1 MAPAQSP
8 SRESRQAADSMVEEL
23 VKQPR
28 LLSALLPEYLF
39 TTKNTD
45 PPADRERWS
54 KLASASQKVVAAA
67 EEGKSFQAVVP
78 LVEETLKYGAP
89 PDEVRKKMQAFL
101 GPGVSIDAGSDDPLG
116 TKSFDKGSAADARQ
130 SIDQTAS
137 FGGDDAQGNRANRP
151 PAAGYAEHMFGPDGM
166 PLHENAVVETDE
178 EGHVHA
184 KIESHTKVEMSEQ
197 GWFHAESNRY
207 EQEELAKIHL
217 TTICKAVVDR
227 QQAGLC
233 RDGRWVN
240 SPNEFEDLGLT
251 GTVNSNAVIPF
262 PPNDQQYFITGQYQ
276 PGLSTLRPCA
286 VPKFGYDGAAS
297 SSWVRLV
304 DFAQHADAVHLYDEF
319 SSKTHC
325 GRILQGSL
333 DNGYFVEA
341 LQAVAMRPKLVKQL
355 FYGWNSRRSV
365 YVARLFKHGTWMRV
379 ELDDYVPVGRP
390 GRDDKGANL
399 PVCTRSE
406 YFPNVIWPCLIEK
419 AYAKIHTMRASFSA
433 VTTEQDW
440 GGWEALDGGGKVEDA
455 LADLTGGVAGR
466 FYTHSVA
473 PDRLFVYIY
482 ELQRDTIFVCRPDQD
497 RCEAQGVRLNP
508 YYPNVVNRAVTWEGG
523 LYIQCFCGAPGV
535 YDGGLQDIT
544 VPFSLTQCEDYPET
558 RADGFF
564 WMNAMD
570 FHEYFKEIFEC
581 RLVNSGDVALPNMP
595 SPRFETMMPPMAG
608 MGTMG
613 MMPPGTMPPGMQP
626 GMMPGQ
632 QALMGMAH
640 QDLDPDGRPYEDVS
654 LGAMQRGIQ
663 HAGPDGKPLAWYEWI
678 YANSGDILRSNEP
691 EFQIR
696 VPQGAAPC
704 EVVCSVEQMDPRMQ
718 VTQPGPMQQPIS
730 ILLKVYEKAEGE
742 NLYDSQ
748 LVCRSN
754 WIPARDSMV
763 AFSANRGSEF
773 LVTAELPDG
782 TSHVNRMIF
791 RCYANRPSVMVS
803 ASTMS
808 RKHKLVERHEPTG
821 ASRLSLVGLLEPEG
835 DSRNEPVMLDWEHDC
850 MRKPEFDIEPGFSSL
865 VKEVKED
872 CAVM

>member
-1 MAPAQSP
+1 MMAPTEP
-8 SRESRQAADSMVEEL
+8 SRETRRAADNMVEEL

-28 LLSALLPEYLF
+28 LLSALIPEYLF
-39 TTKNTD
+39 SHPKD
-45 PPADRERWS
+45 SPADRERWS
-54 KLASASQKVVAAA
+54 KLAAASQKIVDAAD
-67 EEGKSFQAVVP
+67 GGQSFQALIP
-78 LVEETLKYGAP
+78 LVEESLKYGAP
-89 PDEVRKKMQAFL
+89 PPEVRKKMEPFL
-101 GPGVSIDAGSDDPLG
+101 GPREGNLLDTKTFEKNDADG
-116 TKSFDKGSAADARQ
+116 KQA
-130 SIDQTAS
+130 IDQTAS
-137 FGGDDAQGNRANRP
+137 FGQTNTP
-151 PAAGYAEHMFGPDGM
+151 PHAGYEEHLFGPDGM
-166 PLHENAVVETDE
+166 PLQGDAVVETDE
-178 EGHVHA
+178 EGHIHA
-184 KIESHTKVEMSEQ
+184 KIGSHHKVEMSDQ

-217 TTICKAVVDR
+217 TAICKAVVER

-262 PPNDQQYFITGQYQ
+262 PPNDQQYFITGRYD
-276 PGLSTLRPCA
+276 PELSTLRPAA
-286 VPKFGYDGAAS
+286 VPKFGHDGAAS

-341 LQAVAMRPKLVKQL
+341 LQAIAMRPKVVKQL

-433 VTTEQDW
+433 ITTEQDW
-440 GGWEALDGGGKVEDA
+440 GGWEALNGGGKVEDA

-466 FYTHSVA
+466 FYTDSVS
-473 PDRLFVYIY
+473 PDRLFIYIY
-482 ELQRDTIFVCRPDQD
+482 ELQRDTIFVCRPDQEK
-497 RCEAQGVRLNP
+497 CEAHGVRLNP

-535 YDGGLQDIT
+535 FDGGLQDIT
-544 VPFSLTQCEDYPET
+544 VPFTLTQCEDYPET

-564 WMNAMD
+564 WVNALD

-595 SPRFETMMPPMAG
+595 APRFQTVLSPMAG
-608 MGTMG
+608 MGDMG
-613 MMPPGTMPPGMQP
+613 MPAGMLPGMTNMGG
-626 GMMPGQ
+626 GMQPGQ
-632 QALMGMAH
+632 QALMGMPH
-640 QDLDPDGRPYEDVS
+640 QELGPDSRPYEDVS
-654 LGAMQRGIQ
+654 FEAMQRGMQ

-678 YANSGDILRSNEP
+678 YATSGDVHRGNAP
-691 EFQIR
+691 EFQIK
-696 VPQGAAPC
+696 VSQGAAPC
-704 EVVCSVEQMDPRMQ
+704 EVVCTVEQMDPRMQ
-718 VTQPGPMQQPIS
+718 VTEPGPMKQPVAV
-730 ILLKVYEKAEGE
+730 LLKVYEKVTGE
-742 NLYDSQ
+742 NYYDSQ

-773 LVTAELPDG
+773 LVTAELPDV
-782 TSHVNRMIF
+782 TSSVHRMIF
-791 RCYANRPSVMVS
+791 RCYANRPAVMVS
-803 ASTMS
+803 ASAMS
-808 RKHKLVERHEPTG
+808 RKHMLVDRQEPAG
-821 ASRLSLVGLLEPEG
+821 ASRLSLVGLLESEG
-835 DSRNEPVMLDWEHDC
+835 DTRDEPVMLDWEQDC
-850 MRKPEFDIEPGFSSL
+850 MRKPEFDMEFGFSSIA
-865 VKEVKED
+865 KEVKED
-872 CAVM
+872 CVVM